1 MYLKDPY
8 RSIAPLYDQV
18 TASFLEAPRRR
29 VVALCQERGW
39 ERVLDLGCGTG
50 VLVHMLAQTG
60 LFAVGV
66 DASAA
71 MLLQGK
77 KHGVGGMGGAGVP
90 RRVAGMEEASAPHRV
105 DSSAF
110 SGPLPFLGC
119 PFIRGSG
126 EALPFRS
133 GSFSAAV
140 CSLILHESD
149 VVPDVLLAEALRVAP
164 RVVVLE
170 WRMPERNLDYLS
182 TLWVHGIERLAGR
195 AHYAHF
201 RSFMRHGGVRGLAH
215 RGGCVVAYE
224 ETLKA
229 SALTLVVLER
239 PDAPQ

>member
-50 VLVHMLAQTG
+50 VLVRMFAQAG
-60 LFAVGV
+60 ICAVGV

-77 KHGVGGMGGAGVP
+77 KHGVARMGG
-90 RRVAGMEEASAPHRV
+90 ASAPHRV

-110 SGPLPFLGC
+110 SGPSSFLGC